1 MSTLGNR
8 DFNIAFNDSV
18 LETKG
23 WYGSRYE
30 GKQLNGSEINTFTD
44 GDTSFGTTPVVRN
57 VSRNIYVGNSIIDL
71 EDTSDPTLTPF
82 PSSSYVLIEKYFTID
97 EDDTIT
103 ENNYDGSNPISKK
116 GFYRS
121 FYEDFSLGGDFQLLF
136 LDETITNLTADN
148 YKVIFN
154 QGRLHQN
161 VYWESDGS
169 NTDVRGYGNLFDWG
183 DASAA
188 SSDFYNG
195 TFNIRN
201 NQYTN
206 FYTGSRTTQF
216 IKFRYLGP
224 QTFFPVLDSYLN
236 EDVENRAFVTFENI
250 TSGSIVELPQY
261 RNNYVGSYPYQVGPL
276 ARFTTAEIKIADPPG
291 GVFFRMG
298 EKNLLGPSTV
308 GNYPYVPPGFP
319 ELFRGDEYN
328 YYISSLNNSIPSILT
343 NLHKSETLPD
353 GTGVLPFIIIPS
365 NIHPYIKDNLIYL
378 LAKAGVSVG
387 NRIPVSRPDSKNQ
400 TLT

>member
-30 GKQLNGSEINTFTD
+30 GKQLNGSEINTFTE

-57 VSRNIYVGNSIIDL
+57 LTRNIYVGNAIIDL

-188 SSDFYNG
+188 
-195 TFNIRN
+195 
-201 NQYTN
+201 
-206 FYTGSRTTQF
+206 
-216 IKFRYLGP
+216 
-224 QTFFPVLDSYLN
+224 
-236 EDVENRAFVTFENI
+236 
-250 TSGSIVELPQY
+250 
-261 RNNYVGSYPYQVGPL
+261 
-276 ARFTTAEIKIADPPG
+276 
-291 GVFFRMG
+291 
-298 EKNLLGPSTV
+298 
-308 GNYPYVPPGFP
+308 
-319 ELFRGDEYN
+319 
-328 YYISSLNNSIPSILT
+328 
-343 NLHKSETLPD
+343 
-353 GTGVLPFIIIPS
+353 
-365 NIHPYIKDNLIYL
+365 
-378 LAKAGVSVG
+378 
-387 NRIPVSRPDSKNQ
+387 
-400 TLT
+400 